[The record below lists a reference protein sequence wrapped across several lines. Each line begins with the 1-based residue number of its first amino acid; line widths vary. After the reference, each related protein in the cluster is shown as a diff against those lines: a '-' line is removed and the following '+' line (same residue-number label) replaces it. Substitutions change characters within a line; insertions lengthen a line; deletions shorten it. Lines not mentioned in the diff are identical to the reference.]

1 MCPNKCIRRDIRQK
15 LHGATLF
22 TSSFGRKCTVEKGF
36 YRPSTQVWED
46 DKGEIVHFLRCTS
59 FFCVSVHI
67 FGRNCTCVRSREKK
81 ILLPLI
87 LLYYICMCLPP
98 GPHQRVRRRGRSWF
112 SHRPHSPATRS
123 RGCPFSG
130 FNMRG
135 SGNEYGTP

>member
-1 MCPNKCIRRDIRQK
+1 MSKCAQINVLEGNIRQK

-67 FGRNCTCVRSREKK
+67 FGRNCTCVRSRKK
-81 ILLPLI
+81 KSSCPL
-87 LLYYICMCLPP
+87 
-98 GPHQRVRRRGRSWF
+98 F
-112 SHRPHSPATRS
+112 SYTIFACAYLQVHINGSDVEVVVGFHIAPTHRQLGVEGVHSAVLI
-123 RGCPFSG
+123 
-130 FNMRG
+130 
-135 SGNEYGTP
+135 